1 MSTKNDPWSP
11 SHGST
16 RRQVLAGALLAFGG
30 LASSRIAGQTPPA
43 LAASPPAE
51 PDGLRTTIHQEV
63 DYAVGPK
70 RIYEVLLD
78 SRQFSACTG
87 LPAKISR
94 EEGGAFTMFGAM
106 IVGRN
111 VELVPDKRIVQAWR
125 PAYWKT
131 GVYSLVKFELVP
143 KGAGTTVVLDHTG
156 FPRGLYASLSSG
168 WGERYWDPLRKFL
181 G

>member
-1 MSTKNDPWSP
+1 MSTKNDTRSP
-11 SHGST
+11 AHGST
-16 RRQVLAGALLAFGG
+16 RRQMIAGSLLAFGG
-30 LASSRIAGQTPPA
+30 LAASRIAGQSPA
-43 LAASPPAE
+43 APAPAAE

-63 DYAVGPK
+63 EYGAAPG
-70 RIYEVLLD
+70 RIYGVLLD
-78 SRQFSACTG
+78 SGKFSACTG
-87 LPAKISR
+87 LAAVISPD
-94 EEGGAFTMFGAM
+94 EGGAFSMFGGI

-125 PAYWKT
+125 PAYWKP

-156 FPRGLYASLSSG
+156 FPRGLYGGLSSG
-168 WGERYWDPLRKFL
+168 WGERYWDPLRKYL